1 MEMAQKMEIDGPV
14 LRNVVREVSLA
25 GRKQLK
31 IMVGLILALS
41 GAGGGWAYS
50 TQNKIDESS
59 DQLRATVMAETIR
72 DETLARHEVELRAT
86 ADRVES
92 IAILLVQQ
100 GRYVE
105 DMVRAVTPKGVT
117 LPPRP
122 PALDEIERE
131 ILRRDSRKTRP

>member
-1 MEMAQKMEIDGPV
+1 MAQKMEIDAPA
-14 LRNVVREVSLA
+14 LKSVVREVSLA

-50 TQNKIDESS
+50 TQEKIDTSS
-59 DQLRATVMAETIR
+59 DRIAAAAAHEAVR
-72 DETLARHEVELRAT
+72 DMTLERHEIELRAT
-86 ADRVES
+86 SYKVEA
-92 IAILLVQQ
+92 IAVLLVQQ

-117 LPPRP
+117 LPARP
-122 PALDEIERE
+122 PALDAIEKEIMFSHSRE
-131 ILRRDSRKTRP
+131 PRQ

>member
-1 MEMAQKMEIDGPV
+1 MAQKMEIDAPA
-14 LRNVVREVSLA
+14 LRAVVKEVSLD

-50 TQNKIDESS
+50 TQNKIDASS
-59 DQLRATVMAETIR
+59 ERLRQTVMAETIR
-72 DETLARHEVELRAT
+72 DETLARHEIELRAT
-86 ADRVES
+86 SDRVES

-117 LPPRP
+117 IPPRP

-131 ILRRDSRKTRP
+131 ILRRDSRKLRQ

>member
-1 MEMAQKMEIDGPV
+1 MAQKMEIDGPI
-14 LRNVVREVSLA
+14 LRSVVKEVSLA

-50 TQNKIDESS
+50 TQEKIDASS
-59 DQLRATVMAETIR
+59 ERLRQTVASETIR
-72 DETLARHEVELRAT
+72 DETLARHERELRAT
-86 ADRVES
+86 SDRVED

-105 DMVRAVTPKGVT
+105 DMVRAVTPTGTK
-117 LPPRP
+117 LPERP
-122 PALDEIERE
+122 PALDEIERA
-131 ILRRDSRKTRP
+131 ILRRESRMTRH